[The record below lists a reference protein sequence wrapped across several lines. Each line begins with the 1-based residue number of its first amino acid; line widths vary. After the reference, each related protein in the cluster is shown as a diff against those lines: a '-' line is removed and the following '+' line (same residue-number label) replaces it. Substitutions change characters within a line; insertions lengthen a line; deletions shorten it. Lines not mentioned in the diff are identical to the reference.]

1 MDGMLA
7 LTIVCVVFAI
17 GDFISD
23 KTHAIIPVLLFA
35 SVTFLILF
43 WTGVVPTT
51 LFTDAGLIAISNMMT
66 GIFIVNMGTLLDFK
80 EFVSQ
85 WKTVVLGLAIVI
97 VGGILM
103 FFASRPVLGNNF
115 AVALVGPITGGFV
128 SGLVVSEEAN
138 LMGLTDVSLLA
149 TIIIAVQGVVGYPL
163 GSFLLRK
170 EATRLLKGYRGGT
183 IVWAPKIEEVSDK
196 AAGGRKRWQL
206 PSMPEKYQTSYILLA
221 KLLIFAFIAS
231 RLSTL
236 TGINGFILCLI
247 VGVVAKEVN
256 LIEYNIMG
264 KAGAYGFGIL
274 AVFSY
279 VVSGL
284 ANVTP
289 SMMAS
294 MVWPII
300 VAFVAGVIGLFAVG
314 LLAGKILGFSVPMS
328 LAVATTC
335 MYGFPGTLILSE
347 EISSKVGQTEDERK
361 MLLDKILPVML
372 VSGFTTLTIVSV
384 IIAGFFNRFL
394 IA

>member
-1 MDGMLA
+1 M
-7 LTIVCVVFAI
+7 
-17 GDFISD
+17 
-23 KTHAIIPVLLFA
+23 
-35 SVTFLILF
+35 
-43 WTGVVPTT
+43 
-51 LFTDAGLIAISNMMT
+51 
-66 GIFIVNMGTLLDFK
+66 
-80 EFVSQ
+80 
-85 WKTVVLGLAIVI
+85 
-97 VGGILM
+97 
-103 FFASRPVLGNNF
+103 
-115 AVALVGPITGGFV
+115 
-128 SGLVVSEEAN
+128 
-138 LMGLTDVSLLA
+138 
-149 TIIIAVQGVVGYPL
+149 
-163 GSFLLRK
+163 
-170 EATRLLKGYRGGT
+170 
-183 IVWAPKIEEVSDK
+183 
-196 AAGGRKRWQL
+196 
-206 PSMPEKYQTSYILLA
+206 
-221 KLLIFAFIAS
+221 
-231 RLSTL
+231 
-236 TGINGFILCLI
+236 
-247 VGVVAKEVN
+247 VAKEFN